1 MSGFEGD
8 STSLANSMYNSLDTR
23 RNDGLQH
30 TSLNVLNV
38 KKGHRT
44 QIQKQFQ
51 QFNKQQQYQQ
61 QQRQQHQDSLNS
73 NGLIGS
79 RIGIGSKSSLSFHS
93 QSSLQH
99 PRNSFDFIPPVYKQ
113 SMNGSTT
120 SFHSNNQ
127 AVVPQGQWFSGN
139 DLNNDNSEDFDGFS
153 SYTVSPEV
161 NDHSEWNSH
170 YRRVQELEAE
180 NQVLMEEINKFQEF
194 KELNEVLIEESDI
207 LREKL
212 AILKENTEYANT
224 NRDGDLIK
232 LQQLNKEQE
241 QKIDDHA
248 KEKESFELKL
258 EAMTQEITKLK
269 LIHIESNR
277 AKTKQIETLKEE
289 NEELLKELEVYY
301 QKGTSS
307 ALTSLESTPKSS
319 PMEYNYNSAS
329 TQETPPEVHQKTF
342 QQGTLPYNN
351 EELVADLLITIRQLK
366 SENEM
371 LVEQKENISSN
382 LVRQKKFV
390 KKFASGNRSNNK
402 VKVRKGLSI
411 VESIDVLI

>member
-1 MSGFEGD
+1 
-8 STSLANSMYNSLDTR
+8 
-23 RNDGLQH
+23 
-30 TSLNVLNV
+30 
-38 KKGHRT
+38 
-44 QIQKQFQ
+44 
-51 QFNKQQQYQQ
+51 
-61 QQRQQHQDSLNS
+61 
-73 NGLIGS
+73 
-79 RIGIGSKSSLSFHS
+79 
-93 QSSLQH
+93 
-99 PRNSFDFIPPVYKQ
+99 
-113 SMNGSTT
+113 MNGSTT